1 MSVTTSF
8 VASRVRIG
16 TVALVLALV
25 SAALV
30 LVSGPAQAAEG
41 HGEESEVSAV
51 LVLQAISLIA
61 NDGTAEAVAE
71 KLTDALEAPD
81 QEGTDLGK
89 VKQALALV
97 EESAEGSA
105 GTRDLSRA
113 REIMVSAIAVRA
125 ATGYG
130 EMPEPGMVGED
141 VSPYASGADT
151 GTAAVL
157 DGFTPARGISDG
169 GDVALLVLAVLAL
182 ALGVVLSR
190 RWRPHDTI
198 RELRRRSGQVRGS

>member
-1 MSVTTSF
+1 MPGWRLRGSLPVGRGPVG
-8 VASRVRIG
+8 VA
-16 TVALVLALV
+16 LALV
-25 SAALV
+25 IASLV
-30 LVSGPAQAAEG
+30 LVAGSAQAAGG
-41 HGEESEVSAV
+41 HEEESEVSAV

-105 GTRDLSRA
+105 GTRDLSSARA
-113 REIMVSAIAVRA
+113 IMVSAIEARA

-130 EMPEPGMVGED
+130 EMPEPGMVGGD
-141 VSPYASGADT
+141 VSPYATGADT
-151 GTAAVL
+151 GTVEVL
-157 DGFTPARGISDG
+157 DGFTPARGIRDG
-169 GDVALLVLAVLAL
+169 GDVVLLGFAVLAL
-182 ALGVVLSR
+182 VAGVVLSR
-190 RWRPHDTI
+190 RWRPKDSI
-198 RELRRRSGQVRGS
+198 RELRRQSAAVKES